1 MSTVMSTTVST
12 TGSVKRQQINLF
24 NPAFQPQKQV
34 LSSATIALALGA
46 VIAGIAILAVVGR
59 METAELRRQASSGAA
74 QLEQRQARLASANRE
89 FAPRQKD
96 ATLDA
101 QIAEAGTQLAS
112 MRHISGALSRGE
124 LGDTSGFA
132 GYFRALARQSAQG
145 LWLTGVT
152 IGAGGTQIGIK
163 GRTVDPAM
171 VPGYLNRL
179 THEPLMQGKSF
190 ASLQIG
196 EAAPLQVQD
205 ADGKASTR
213 PAPYVEFSLQ
223 SVPDAVVPGVRP

>member
-1 MSTVMSTTVST
+1 M
-12 TGSVKRQQINLF
+12 KQQINLF

-34 LSSATIALALGA
+34 LSSATILLALGA
-46 VIAGIAILAVVGR
+46 VIAGVAIFVVLGR
-59 METAELRRQASSGAA
+59 MEAAELRQQAAA
-74 QLEQRQARLASANRE
+74 SATQLEQRQARLASVNRE
-89 FAPRQKD
+89 FAPRRQD
-96 ATLDA
+96 ATLGA
-101 QIAEAGTQLAS
+101 QIAEAEIQLAA

-132 GYFRALARQSAQG
+132 GYFKALARQGVQG

-152 IGAGGTQIGIK
+152 VGAGGAQIGIK
-163 GRTVDPAM
+163 GRTLDPAM

-179 THEPLMQGKSF
+179 THEPLMQGKTF

-205 ADGKASTR
+205 AEGKPATR
-213 PAPYVEFSLQ
+213 PAPYIEFSLQ
-223 SVPDAVVPGVRP
+223 SVAEEPAR

>member
-1 MSTVMSTTVST
+1 MSTVA
-12 TGSVKRQQINLF
+12 RQQINLF

-34 LSSATIALALGA
+34 LSSATIGLAMGV
-46 VIAGIAILAVVGR
+46 VIAGIAILAAIGK
-59 METAELRRQASSGAA
+59 MESAQLQQQAGSGAA
-74 QLEQRQARLASANRE
+74 QLEQRQARLLEANRE
-89 FAPRQKD
+89 FVPRQKD

-101 QIAEAGTQLAS
+101 QIAEASTQLAA

-132 GYFRALARQSAQG
+132 GYFKALARQSAQG

-152 IGAGGTQIGIK
+152 VDAGGSQIGIK

-171 VPGYLNRL
+171 VPGYLHRL

-205 ADGKASTR
+205 AEGKPATR
-213 PAPYVEFSLQ
+213 PAPYIEFSLQ
-223 SVPDAVVPGVRP
+223 SVPEETRK

>member
-1 MSTVMSTTVST
+1 MSTVT
-12 TGSVKRQQINLF
+12 RQQINLF

-34 LSSATIALALGA
+34 LSSATIALAAGA
-46 VIAGIAILAVVGR
+46 VIAGVAILAVIGR
-59 METAELRRQASSGAA
+59 METAELQQQAASGAA
-74 QLEQRQARLASANRE
+74 QLAQRQARLLEANRE
-89 FAPRQKD
+89 FVPRQKD

-101 QIAEAGTQLAS
+101 QIAEAGAQLAA

-132 GYFRALARQSAQG
+132 GYFKALARQGAQG

-152 IGAGGTQIGIK
+152 VGAGGSQIGIK

-179 THEPLMQGKSF
+179 TQEPLMQGKSF

-205 ADGKASTR
+205 AEGKPATR
-213 PAPYVEFSLQ
+213 PAPYIEFSLQ
-223 SVPDAVVPGVRP
+223 SVPEETRK

>member
-1 MSTVMSTTVST
+1 M
-12 TGSVKRQQINLF
+12 KQQINLF
-24 NPAFQPQKQV
+24 NPAFQPQKQI

-46 VIAGIAILAVVGR
+46 VIAGLAILAVLGR
-59 METAELRRQASSGAA
+59 METAELRQQASSGAA

-89 FAPRQKD
+89 FVPRRKD

-101 QIAEAGTQLAS
+101 RLAEANAQLAA

-132 GYFRALARQSAQG
+132 GYFKALARQGMQG

-152 IGAGGTQIGIK
+152 VGAGGAQIGIE
-163 GRTVDPAM
+163 GRTLDPTM

-179 THEPLMQGKSF
+179 THEPLMQGKTF
-190 ASLQIG
+190 ASLRIG

-205 ADGKASTR
+205 AEGKPATR
-213 PAPYVEFSLQ
+213 PAPYIEFSLQ
-223 SVPDAVVPGVRP
+223 SVVEEPGR

>member
-1 MSTVMSTTVST
+1 MSTTA
-12 TGSVKRQQINLF
+12 RQQINLF
-24 NPAFQPQKQV
+24 NPAFQPQKQI
-34 LSSATIALALGA
+34 LSSATIALATGA
-46 VIAGIAILAVVGR
+46 VIAGVAILAVIGK
-59 METAELRRQASSGAA
+59 METAELRQQAASGAT
-74 QLEQRQARLASANRE
+74 QLEKRQARLAEANRE

-96 ATLDA
+96 STLDA
-101 QIAEAGTQLAS
+101 QTAEAGAQLAA

-132 GYFRALARQSAQG
+132 GYFKALARQSAHG

-152 IGAGGTQIGIK
+152 VGAGGAQIGIK

-171 VPGYLNRL
+171 VPAYLNRL

-205 ADGKASTR
+205 AEGKPATR
-213 PAPYVEFSLQ
+213 PAPYIEFSLQ
-223 SVPDAVVPGVRP
+223 SVPEEPRK

>member
-1 MSTVMSTTVST
+1 MNQP
-12 TGSVKRQQINLF
+12 VKRQQINLF

-34 LSSATIALALGA
+34 LSSATIALAIGA
-46 VIAGIAILAVVGR
+46 VIAGTAVLAAIGK
-59 METAELRRQASSGAA
+59 METAELRQQAASGAV
-74 QLEQRQARLASANRE
+74 QLEKHQARLATANRE
-89 FAPRQKD
+89 FIPRQKD

-101 QIAEAGTQLAS
+101 QIAEANTQLAA

-132 GYFRALARQSAQG
+132 GYFKALARQSAQG

-152 IGAGGTQIGIK
+152 VGAGGAQIGIR

-205 ADGKASTR
+205 AEGKPATR
-213 PAPYVEFSLQ
+213 PAPYIEFSLQ
-223 SVPDAVVPGVRP
+223 SVPEESRP

>member
-1 MSTVMSTTVST
+1 M
-12 TGSVKRQQINLF
+12 KQQINLF

-34 LSSATIALALGA
+34 LSSASIAVAIGITIVGVAL
-46 VIAGIAILAVVGR
+46 LAVGGN
-59 METAELRRQASSGAA
+59 METAALRQQAGSGAA
-74 QLEQRQARLASANRE
+74 QLEQRQARMASANRE

-101 QIAEAGTQLAS
+101 QIVDASTQLAA
-112 MRHISGALSRGE
+112 MRHISGALARGE

-132 GYFRALARQSAQG
+132 GYFKALARQGMQG

-152 IGAGGTQIGIK
+152 IGAGGAQIGIK
-163 GRTVDPAM
+163 GRTLDAAM

-196 EAAPLQVQD
+196 EAAPLQGQD
-205 ADGKASTR
+205 ADGKPAAR
-213 PAPYVEFSLQ
+213 PAPYIEFSLQ
-223 SVPDAVVPGVRP
+223 SVAEEPAR

>member
-1 MSTVMSTTVST
+1 MNQ
-12 TGSVKRQQINLF
+12 SVKRQQINLF

-34 LSSATIALALGA
+34 LSSATIALAVGA
-46 VIAGIAILAVVGR
+46 VVAGVAILAVIGR
-59 METAELRRQASSGAA
+59 METAELRRQADSGASY
-74 QLEQRQARLASANRE
+74 LEKSQARLAFANRE
-89 FAPRQKD
+89 FIPRQKD
-96 ATLDA
+96 ATLEA
-101 QIAEAGTQLAS
+101 QIAEANSQLAA

-124 LGDTSGFA
+124 LGDTGGFA
-132 GYFRALARQSAQG
+132 GYFKALARQSAQG

-152 IGAGGTQIGIK
+152 VGAGGAQIGIK

-205 ADGKASTR
+205 AEGKPATR
-213 PAPYVEFSLQ
+213 PAPYIEFSLQ
-223 SVPDAVVPGVRP
+223 SVPEESRP